1 MITLTSCQD
10 LTGLMAS
17 KELYAVFD
25 VRERGE
31 FNQCQIPN
39 ATSLPRSQIEFR
51 IANLVPNR
59 AVPIVL
65 YDEGGERARLAA
77 ETLSKL
83 GYASVSVLDDG
94 LGEWQRERRPTVSG
108 VNVPS
113 KAFGEKIHHE
123 NNVPDIS

>member
-17 KELYAVFD
+17 NDLHAVFD

-39 ATSLPRSQIEFR
+39 TTSLPRSQIEFR
-51 IANLVPNR
+51 IADLVPNR

-77 ETLSKL
+77 GTLSKL
-83 GYASVSVLDDG
+83 CYAGVLLFVVG
-94 LGEWQRERRPTVSG
+94 LCEG
-108 VNVPS
+108 
-113 KAFGEKIHHE
+113 
-123 NNVPDIS
+123 